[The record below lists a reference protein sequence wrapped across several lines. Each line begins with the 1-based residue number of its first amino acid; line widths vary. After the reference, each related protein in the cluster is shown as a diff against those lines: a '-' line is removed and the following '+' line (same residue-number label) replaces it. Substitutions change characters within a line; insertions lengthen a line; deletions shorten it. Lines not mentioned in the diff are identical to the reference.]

1 MVLMHQTKK
10 NKSSFGNKKN
20 TIRFTNLII
29 LIKTQ
34 LLVDVVIRRKNIGAK
49 AR

>member
-1 MVLMHQTKK
+1 MVLMRQTTK
-10 NKSSFGNKKN
+10 NKSSFGNKKKQ
-20 TIRFTNLII
+20 IRFTNLII